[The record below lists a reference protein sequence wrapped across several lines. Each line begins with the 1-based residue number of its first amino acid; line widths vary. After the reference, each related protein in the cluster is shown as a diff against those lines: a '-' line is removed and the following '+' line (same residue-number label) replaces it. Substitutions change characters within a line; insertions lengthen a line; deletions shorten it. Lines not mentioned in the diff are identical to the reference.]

1 MKIFTGAN
9 KKRNILI
16 GVVLLLIILSQ
27 LLMVKLIYAHKI
39 NGSTA
44 KFFAMLYQLKA
55 GAVEDKSGDINI
67 YLKDFIT
74 NKNFVSRLLDY
85 QVTTDANFA
94 NLDIDDQEIS
104 DLVWNNL
111 LKKAW
116 LKKIAKEN
124 DIELTQEDIDYYI
137 NLVGGQDKLKEM
149 VETQGISLDEYKYFL
164 IEQDILEAKVY
175 DYLIATFKD
184 QEGVAKIQE
193 AYALLEAENGK
204 NWDDVVKKYS
214 EDTRLSDNSFWLAED
229 ELINEYEAIKEIEE
243 VGGFSKIVQSPIGYV
258 IWHLDAISNSD
269 EKNTREIRGLL
280 IYAKSIDDFLADYLS
295 SVNIKR
301 KY

>member
-27 LLMVKLIYAHKI
+27 LFMVKLIYAHKI
-39 NGSTA
+39 SGSPA
-44 KFFAMLYQLKA
+44 KFLATLYQLKA
-55 GAVEDKSGDINI
+55 GIVEDKSGDINI

-85 QVTTDANFA
+85 QVNTDANFA
-94 NLDIDDQEIS
+94 NLDIKEQEIS

-193 AYALLEAENGK
+193 AYAFLEAENGK
-204 NWDDVVKKYS
+204 NWDDAVKKYT
-214 EDTRLSDNSFWLAED
+214 EDTRLSDNSFWLSED

-258 IWHLDAISNSD
+258 IWHLDSISNSD